1 MPRKSKKQ
9 LDREINRALRGRA
22 AKKSVSSAVDDAMD
36 AFWASIA
43 ASYPQATSGDISP
56 GTLVPFKRAAQ
67 AAVEEWV
74 WANVDG

>member
-1 MPRKSKKQ
+1 
-9 LDREINRALRGRA
+9 
-22 AKKSVSSAVDDAMD
+22 MD

-43 ASYPQATSGDISP
+43 ASYPQATTGDISP
-56 GTLVPFKRAAQ
+56 GALIPFKRTAQ